1 MKARFLATSILALVA
16 FAGGAQAQSV
26 KQSIDVTYE
35 IASDLTVVRTSH
47 VEVTPMNPASVQSE
61 SQQHFSYT
69 ANQTAE
75 ILEAYTR
82 KADGTQIPVDQS
94 QIVTQNGLVGAVTSY
109 TDLKIMLIPFRDVDV
124 GDTIVMTSR
133 LTEREHYLP
142 KQYSY
147 LQSLPPTPAE
157 SAVSIRLKTPKALS
171 IAFDA
176 HGFSYDEQVTD
187 SDIVRHWSGTFE
199 PSHIN
204 EHDIAN
210 PRAIVP
216 TLAFSTLPS
225 YEALAQDYYAAAAP
239 KAAVTPAIQ
248 QLADQITA
256 GKDDKRRKAEA
267 IFDWMTRE
275 VQYVGIYFGNGRYVP
290 NDADTILSRRLGDCK
305 DHATL
310 MSALLAAEG
319 ISSEQVLINIGPD
332 YELPAVPVLQAFN
345 HEILYLPEFGLYAD
359 PTSPD
364 TTFGV
369 LNRLEMDKPVVRVS
383 AAGAQVTRTPVGY
396 TADNVYRYNTS
407 IVLGSDGRTHGETR
421 IEATGEEAQLLRDFV
436 AVVEARGPDTTLDEL
451 ARNRGISG
459 GQDFEITAPSSRD
472 HSLPYRVT
480 ARWTDDQLS
489 HIMDASW
496 RPPGGLSPAPLDFHH
511 FLGNYD
517 SVSKR
522 TYPVMCRPGMIEQNI
537 TVTLPGN
544 VLLPSVPAKVTVDGN
559 GVHAERWWEISGQTL
574 QVHTRL
580 SAMVEHRVCSADI
593 INDVN
598 ARLKA
603 TGNVS
608 PQLRFIR
615 NTEAQQV
622 DGTK

>member
-1 MKARFLATSILALVA
+1 MKARVLAAVIVALVA
-16 FAGGAQAQSV
+16 FAGSARAQSV
-26 KQSIDVTYE
+26 KQSIDVTFD

-69 ANQTAE
+69 ADQTAE

-94 QIVTQNGLVGAVTSY
+94 QIATQNGLVGAITSY

-124 GDTIVMTSR
+124 GDTIVITSR
-133 LTEREHYLP
+133 MTERDHYLP
-142 KQYSY
+142 KQYSF
-147 LQSLPPTPAE
+147 LQSVPPTPAE
-157 SAVSIRLKTPKALS
+157 STVSIRLKTPKALN
-171 IAFDA
+171 IAYDV

-204 EHDIAN
+204 ERDIAN

-216 TLAFSTLPS
+216 MIAFSTLPS
-225 YEALAQDYYAAAAP
+225 YQALAQDYFAAAAP
-239 KAAVTPAIQ
+239 KAAVTPGIQ
-248 QLADQITA
+248 KLADQITA
-256 GKDDKRRKAEA
+256 DKDDKRAKAEA

-290 NDADTILSRRLGDCK
+290 NDANTIMSRRLGDCK

-319 ISSEQVLINIGPD
+319 IGSEQVLINIGPE

-345 HEILYLPEFGLYAD
+345 HVLLYLPDFGVYAD

-369 LNRLEMDKPVVRVS
+369 LNRLEMDKPVLRVS
-383 AAGAQVTRTPVGY
+383 AAGAEVTRTPVGY
-396 TADNVYRYNTS
+396 AADNIYRYNTS

-436 AVVEARGPDTTLDEL
+436 ATVESRGPDTTLDEL
-451 ARNRGISG
+451 ARNRGISD

-489 HIMDASW
+489 HIMEASW
-496 RPPGGLSPAPLDFHH
+496 RPPGGLSPTPLDFHH
-511 FLGNYD
+511 FLGSYD
-517 SVSKR
+517 STSKR
-522 TYPVMCRPGMIEQNI
+522 TFPIICRPGMIEQNI
-537 TVTLPGN
+537 TVALPGN
-544 VLLPSVPAKVTVDGN
+544 VLLPSVPPRISVDGN
-559 GVHAERWWEISGQTL
+559 GFHAERWWEASGQTL

-580 SAMVEHRVCSADI
+580 STMVERRVCTADFI
-593 INDVN
+593 TDLS
-598 ARLKA
+598 ARLKVA
-603 TGNVS
+603 GNVS
-608 PQLRFIR
+608 PQLHFVR

-622 DGTK
+622 DRTK